1 MGLSIL
7 ALLDFGRCGGR
18 FGLGFV
24 VELCGD
30 GGNHFRHAGTTVKSG
45 LFFERRICPLLF
57 RRSPP
62 DRPFV
67 IGHQLGKHRDGRLM
81 QRFATIQGS

>member
-30 GGNHFRHAGTTVKSG
+30 GGNHFRHAGTTVKDG
-45 LFFERRICPLLF
+45 HFF
-57 RRSPP
+57 
-62 DRPFV
+62 
-67 IGHQLGKHRDGRLM
+67 
-81 QRFATIQGS
+81 